1 MTDRLPQF
9 ADWPVA
15 CLRNPQARRDLVYDA
30 QSTQWLSLAGT
41 AAAWGELRQWPTYQ
55 PTPLR
60 SLHDLAANLSIQQ
73 LWYKDEASRFGLGS
87 FKALGGAYA
96 VFRQLVQPVEA
107 ATGKADITAA
117 DLCSGQYRDL
127 TQTVT
132 VTTATDG
139 NHGRSVAWGAQ
150 QFGCRCVIY
159 LHAGVSA
166 GREAAIAAYG
176 AEMVRVA
183 GNYDDS
189 VHQAAADAETHGWIL
204 VSDTAHPG
212 DTEIPSVVMQ
222 GYTVMVAE
230 VFDQLPPEQ
239 LPTHVF
245 VQAGVGGLAAAVC
258 AYLWERLG
266 RDRPTCIVVEP
277 DRAACV
283 YATAQQGEL
292 VTLAG
297 DGETLMACLS
307 SGHTST
313 IAWDILRHSADWF
326 ITIPDEAAVLTMQQL
341 AHQRSPIVGGESGVA
356 GLAGLLAVCQ
366 RSDLRQQLGV
376 TSESRVLTFGTE
388 GATDPDIYQQLISDS
403 APASLMR

>member
-1 MTDRLPQF
+1 MTPF
-9 ADWPVA
+9 ANLPVA
-15 CLRNPQARRDLVYDA
+15 CLRNPQARRDLAYDD
-30 QSTQWLSLAGT
+30 QPQQWLSLSGT
-41 AAAWGELRQWPTYQ
+41 AAAWAELHQWSNYQ

-60 SLHDLAANLSIQQ
+60 SLPEIATDLDLDQI
-73 LWYKDEASRFGLGS
+73 WYKDESDRFGLGS

-96 VFRQLVQPVEA
+96 VFRQLVDYVQT
-107 ATGKADITAA
+107 ATGQTDLTAA
-117 DLCSGQYRDL
+117 DLLSGRYREL
-127 TQTVT
+127 TQAVT

-189 VHQAAADAETHGWIL
+189 VRQAAEDAQAHGWIL

-212 DTEIPSVVMQ
+212 NTTIPSVVMQ

-230 VFDQLPPEQ
+230 VFDQLPPDQ

-258 AYLWERLG
+258 AYLWERWG
-266 RDRPTCIVVEP
+266 RDRPTTIVVEP

-283 YATAQQGEL
+283 YATAQQGKL
-292 VTLAG
+292 VTLEG
-297 DGETLMACLS
+297 DQDTLMACLS

-313 IAWDILRHSADWF
+313 IAWDILRHSSDWF
-326 ITIPDEAAVLTMQQL
+326 ITIPDEAAVLTMQHL
-341 AHQRSPIVGGESGVA
+341 AHPRSPIVGGESGVA
-356 GLAGLLAVCQ
+356 SLAGLLTVGQ
-366 RSDLRQQLGV
+366 RSDLRQQLGL
-376 TSESRVLTFGTE
+376 TTTSRVLTFGTE
-388 GATDPDIYQQLISDS
+388 GATDPEIYQKLINRS
-403 APASLMR
+403 ALHI

>member
-1 MTDRLPQF
+1 MMPF
-9 ADWPVA
+9 ANLPVA
-15 CLRNPQARRDLVYDA
+15 CLRNPQARRDLAYGA
-30 QSTQWLSLAGT
+30 QPQPWLSLQGT
-41 AAAWGELRQWPTYQ
+41 AAAWAELRQWPDYQ

-60 SLHDLAANLSIQQ
+60 SLRAIAHALDLDH
-73 LWYKDEASRFGLGS
+73 LWYKDEADRFGLGS

-96 VFRQLVQPVEA
+96 VFRQLVDYVQT
-107 ATGKADITAA
+107 ATGQTDITAA
-117 DLCSGQYRDL
+117 DLCSGRYRDL
-127 TQTVT
+127 TQAVT

-166 GREAAIAAYG
+166 GREAAISAYG

-189 VHQAAADAETHGWIL
+189 VRQAAEDAATHGWIL

-212 DTEIPSVVMQ
+212 NTAIPSVVMQ

-230 VFDQLPPEQ
+230 VFDQLPPDP

-258 AYLWERLG
+258 AYLWERFG
-266 RDRPTCIVVEP
+266 RDRPTIIVVEP

-292 VTLAG
+292 VTLEG
-297 DGETLMACLS
+297 DQDTLMACLS

-313 IAWDILRHSADWF
+313 IAWDILRHSADFF
-326 ITIPDEAAVLTMQQL
+326 ITIPDEAAVLAMQHL
-341 AHQRSPIVGGESGVA
+341 AHQRSPIVAGESGVA
-356 GLAGLLAVCQ
+356 GLAGVLAVCQ
-366 RSDLRQQLGV
+366 QPAIRQQLGL
-376 TSESRVLTFGTE
+376 TTTSRVLTFGTE
-388 GATDPDIYQQLISDS
+388 GATDPEIYQQLINRSVS
-403 APASLMR
+403 APAILMS